1 MRKHLLATV
10 LALAACSPADPP
22 VAQAPATRPAA
33 GYVATIAPCA
43 DSSRLGLWVG
53 DCDKTWCLP
62 QRDADFFYSVNTMLR
77 YAYAATPLPEY
88 VATLDVTAC
97 PDRGGAH
104 RVFRLS
110 RDEEFLGAKRFM
122 LDPVQLCDGWVCDGP
137 VTDQWAVSHPEQVIH
152 IPAELPLSEFLDAYG
167 PR

>member
-1 MRKHLLATV
+1 MRNTLLAV
-10 LALAACSPADPP
+10 LLTLSACGPASPELVP
-22 VAQAPATRPAA
+22 AQTERPAA
-33 GYVATIAPCA
+33 APIATIAPCA
-43 DSSRLGLWVG
+43 NSSRLGLWAG